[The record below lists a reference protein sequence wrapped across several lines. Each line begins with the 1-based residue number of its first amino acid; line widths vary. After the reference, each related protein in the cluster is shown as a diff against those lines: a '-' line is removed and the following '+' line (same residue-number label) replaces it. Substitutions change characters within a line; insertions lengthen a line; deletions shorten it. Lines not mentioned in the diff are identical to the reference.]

1 MTALASLL
9 LGAAL
14 GGAHA
19 VAGLG
24 VARLANGRA
33 KERYMTVVLAGTALR
48 LFLATVA
55 ILLVLLLVPVHTAA
69 FIGGLG
75 VTFLLGLA
83 AEVLLLL
90 RRPAASSSA
99 ASASPA
105 SA

>member
-33 KERYMTVVLAGTALR
+33 KERYAAVVLAGTALR

-55 ILLVLLLVPVHTAA
+55 ILLVLLLVPVQTVA

-75 VTFLLGLA
+75 VTFVLGLL

-90 RRPAASSSA
+90 RRPAAASRPA
-99 ASASPA
+99 ASA
-105 SA
+105 